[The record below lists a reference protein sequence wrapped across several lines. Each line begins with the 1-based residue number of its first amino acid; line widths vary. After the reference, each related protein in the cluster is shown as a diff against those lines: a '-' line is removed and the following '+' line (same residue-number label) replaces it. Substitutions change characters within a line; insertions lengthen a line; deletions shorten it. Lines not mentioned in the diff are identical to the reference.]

1 MNWRIWNHEK
11 KASSRLCWWISLF
24 CTWISSWIL
33 VEFIPFISKIPTY
46 PHGLLEKFLK
56 KNIFPN
62 TGDTL
67 QTRWKHPPWLRWF
80 PNLHDAQARPRSRPP
95 KQPRLTCL
103 LLAAAAGT
111 AASCRR
117 WSWGNVT
124 KINGFS
130 GKSIWKSSDS
140 GSKYVKIGYPNNQ
153 PAGYWENRRKSLL
166 SGVLFFTAII
176 YKWVRN
182 HGNGMMR
189 EIIPGANFRP
199 MKHWQLGMVFT
210 PWNPLGVHPIE
221 LKIPCNL

>member
-1 MNWRIWNHEK
+1 MDLTFLHMNLIMNSGGVNPIHFK
-11 KASSRLCWWISLF
+11 NPNISSRF
-24 CTWISSWIL
+24 
-33 VEFIPFISKIPTY
+33 V
-46 PHGLLEKFLK
+46 GK

-80 PNLHDAQARPRSRPP
+80 PNLHDAQVRPRSRPPP

-140 GSKYVKIGYPNNQ
+140 GSKYVKMGYPNHQ
-153 PAGYWENRRKSLL
+153 PAGYWEKSTKIIEFPG
-166 SGVLFFTAII
+166 SFFSQPSS
-176 YKWVRN
+176 
-182 HGNGMMR
+182 M
-189 EIIPGANFRP
+189 GAEPWEWHDEGDHPWGHLPPHEN
-199 MKHWQLGMVFT
+199 WQLGMVFT